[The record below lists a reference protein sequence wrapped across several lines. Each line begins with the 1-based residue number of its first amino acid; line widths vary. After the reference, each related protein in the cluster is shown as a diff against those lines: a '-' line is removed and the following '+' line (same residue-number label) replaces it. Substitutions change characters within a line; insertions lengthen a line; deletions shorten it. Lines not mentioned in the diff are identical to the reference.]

1 VIGQYLSN
9 KLSQRAKEA
18 HVAMHVGNEPVP
30 HFLLG
35 REDNPHYG
43 ACYGW
48 INSARMSNAHAP
60 PAANS
65 PNY

>member
-1 VIGQYLSN
+1 M
-9 KLSQRAKEA
+9 
-18 HVAMHVGNEPVP
+18 AMHVGNEPVP